1 MKSLSAPERSR
12 NSGGAKAR
20 DLLILWLL
28 TLVSWGLSRLSS
40 ESVGRQRPCGVRG
53 CARAPLLLQVAA
65 VGLLVTLHFHNFTVS
80 VNGVEVPFGLMKT
93 LSALVIHWFCG
104 SQPDTCVNPHCK
116 NFQNHTSVIGVT
128 GC

>member
-20 DLLILWLL
+20 DLLTPWLL
-28 TLVSWGLSRLSS
+28 TLVPRGLSCLSS

-53 CARAPLLLQVAA
+53 CARAPPLLQVAA
-65 VGLLVTLHFHNFTVS
+65 VGLLVTLHFDNFTVS

-93 LSALVIHWFCG
+93 LSALVIHWLCG
-104 SQPDTCVNPHCK
+104 KVVLLSAWHVCK
-116 NFQNHTSVIGVT
+116 STL
-128 GC
+128 

>member
-20 DLLILWLL
+20 DLLTPWLL
-28 TLVSWGLSRLSS
+28 TLVPRGLSRLSS
-40 ESVGRQRPCGVRG
+40 ETVGRRRPCGVRS

-65 VGLLVTLHFHNFTVS
+65 VGTLVTLHFDNFTVS

-104 SQPDTCVNPHCK
+104 KVVLLSA
-116 NFQNHTSVIGVT
+116 
-128 GC
+128 

>member
-20 DLLILWLL
+20 DLLTPWLL
-28 TLVSWGLSRLSS
+28 TLVPRGLSRLSS

-53 CARAPLLLQVAA
+53 CARAPPRCRLLL
-65 VGLLVTLHFHNFTVS
+65 LVYWSHSTFNFTVS

-104 SQPDTCVNPHCK
+104 KVVLLSA
-116 NFQNHTSVIGVT
+116 
-128 GC
+128 